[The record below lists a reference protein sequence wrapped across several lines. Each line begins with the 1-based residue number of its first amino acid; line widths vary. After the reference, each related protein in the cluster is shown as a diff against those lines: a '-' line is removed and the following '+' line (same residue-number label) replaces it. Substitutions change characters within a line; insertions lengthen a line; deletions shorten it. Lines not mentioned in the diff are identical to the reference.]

1 MFKNDAQKEAGSQDT
16 MIAQGVRVEGDFK
29 SHGNIIIEGEVH
41 GTIRTERDLR
51 VGEQA
56 RIVANV
62 WAESAV
68 VSGEVQGNM
77 KIAERI
83 ELTPTSRVTGDI
95 EAKTVSIAPGA
106 ILNGRCAMPGG
117 PETMALVAPKNAKRS
132 RAQTAIVEA
141 EEPQVS

>member
-1 MFKNDAQKEAGSQDT
+1 MFNKEAQKEVGSQDT
-16 MIAQGVRVEGDFK
+16 IVAQGVRVEGDFK

-41 GTIRTERDLR
+41 GTIRTERDLHI
-51 VGEQA
+51 GEQA

-77 KIAERI
+77 KIAERV

-95 EAKTVSIAPGA
+95 EAKTISIAPGA
-106 ILNGRCAMPGG
+106 ILNGRCSMPGG
-117 PETMALVAPKNAKRS
+117 PETAVVATPKSAKRA
-132 RAQTAIVEA
+132 RAQAVIVEA

>member
-1 MFKNDAQKEAGSQDT
+1 MFNKETQKEAGSQDT
-16 MIAQGVRVEGDFK
+16 IVAQGVRVEGDFK

-77 KIAERI
+77 KIAERV

-106 ILNGRCAMPGG
+106 ILNGRCTMPGG
-117 PETMALVAPKNAKRS
+117 PETIAATVPKSAKRS
-132 RAQTAIVEA
+132 RTQTSIVEV
-141 EEPQVS
+141 EEPQIS